1 MTFSYYWHD
10 YETTGLSPTWDRPLQ
25 FAGVRTDEQFNV
37 IEEPLELYCQLA
49 GDRLISP
56 EACLVTGI
64 TPQLV
69 MNKGVRE
76 VEFAAAIEAKLAV
89 PGTCGVGYNS
99 IRFDD
104 EITRNT
110 FFRNFMDPYERE
122 WRNGNSRWDLLDILR
137 LTAALR
143 PEGISWPRNED
154 GTISFRLELLAE
166 ENGIIHEKAHDAMSD
181 VYATIG
187 MAKLLNEKKQR
198 LFQFVFQ
205 NRSKRAISDL
215 LDLQQKKP
223 VLHVSGMY
231 PGSRQHV
238 AMVMPLCRHPV
249 NSNGI
254 VVFDLSSDPSPLL
267 ELSVEEIRERLFTP
281 AAELPEGVERIQLKT
296 VHINRAPVVVPMS
309 VLREPDAERLLI
321 DTDFGESVREWLL
334 EQPEL
339 EAKLA
344 EVFAQ
349 SPARSAEDPEESL
362 YSGGFVSP
370 QDKRLMKQ
378 LHANPDQFLQGVEQP
393 FSESRLNELLHRF
406 KARNHIESLS
416 QDEFLRWQ
424 SYCKESLTRYG
435 EVSPGYLTR
444 IDELLA
450 GSELSELKRSAL
462 VDLRLY
468 GVDQFNQYGLA
479 G

>member
-1 MTFSYYWHD
+1 MSFSYYWHD

-25 FAGVRTDEQFNV
+25 FAGVRTDEQFNI
-37 IEEPLELYCQLA
+37 IEEPLELYCRLS

-56 EACLVTGI
+56 EACLVTGL

-69 MNKGVRE
+69 MAEGIGE
-76 VEFAAAIEAKLAV
+76 AEFVASIEAKLAV
-89 PGTCGVGYNS
+89 PGSCGIGYNS

-104 EITRNT
+104 EVTRNM
-110 FFRNFMDPYERE
+110 FFRNFIDPYERE
-122 WRNGNSRWDLLDILR
+122 WKNGNSRWDLLDIMR

-143 PEGISWPRNED
+143 PDDIHWPRNDD

-166 ENGIIHEKAHDAMSD
+166 ANGIIHEKAHDAMSD

-187 MAKLLNEKKQR
+187 LAKLLSEKKQK
-198 LFQFVFQ
+198 LFRFVFQ
-205 NRSKRAISDL
+205 NRSKRAVSDL
-215 LDLQQKKP
+215 LDLSKKEP

-231 PGSRQHV
+231 PGSRQHI
-238 AMVMPLCRHPV
+238 AMVMPICQHPV

-254 VVFDLSSDPSPLL
+254 VVFDLSSDPSPLV

-281 AAELPEGVERIQLKT
+281 NDELPEGVERIQLKT

-321 DTDFGESVREWLL
+321 DTDFALSVREWLL
-334 EQPEL
+334 DQSGL

-349 SPARSAEDPEESL
+349 VLDGPADDPEDSL
-362 YSGGFVSP
+362 YSGGFVSS
-370 QDKRLMKQ
+370 QDKRLMGQ
-378 LHANPDQFLQGVEQP
+378 MRANPRQFLEGSKAP

-406 KARNHIESLS
+406 TARNYPETLSEDES
-416 QDEFLRWQ
+416 LRWQ
-424 SYCKESLTRYG
+424 AYCQESLLKYC
-435 EVSPGYLTR
+435 EQPLGYLGQ
-444 IDELLA
+444 IDGLLE
-450 GSELSELKRSAL
+450 GSELSESKRMAL
-462 VDLRLY
+462 VNLRSY
-468 GVDQFNQYGLA
+468 AVDQFNQYDLV
-479 G
+479 